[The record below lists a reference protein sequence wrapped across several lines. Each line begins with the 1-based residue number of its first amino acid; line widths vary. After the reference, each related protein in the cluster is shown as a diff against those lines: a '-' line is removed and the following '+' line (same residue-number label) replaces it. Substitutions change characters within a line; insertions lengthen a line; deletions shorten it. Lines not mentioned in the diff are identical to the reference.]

1 MIRNF
6 TGFQYIRK
14 QGKQHLVSD
23 GIRTLFLSNQE
34 FRVFSR
40 QLFNCEAN

>member
-6 TGFQYIRK
+6 TGFQYIGK
-14 QGKQHLVSD
+14 QGNHHLVSD
-23 GIRTLFLSNQE
+23 GIRTLFLDNQE

-40 QLFNCEAN
+40 QLFNREVN